1 MCDLNHGHKYKM
13 FVMIFFLNKNYFL
26 KFMKLSFFYRCDA
39 RHPPIG
45 VGTR

>member
-26 KFMKLSFFYRCDA
+26 KFMKLSFF
-39 RHPPIG
+39 IG
-45 VGTR
+45 VMQGILQSE